1 MQASIVIVNWNSGK
15 QLLDCVN
22 SIFEYGMDYVDKIV
36 VVDNNSTDNSI
47 FYLPKNEERLKIIL
61 SDINLG
67 FGKACN
73 LGASNLKSDFI
84 LFLNPDAKLLEDTLR
99 KTMEF
104 MMSQFAKD
112 NKIAVCGVR
121 LNDETGLVHKC
132 CTYFPLLITYF
143 GHSTGLSKLFPK
155 KLPYIFMN
163 DFDHLSSRVVNH
175 CIGAYYFMR
184 RDVFEELRGFDERF
198 FVYLEDLDLSLR
210 ISKAGWKVY
219 YYAET
224 TAFHK
229 GGGTSEKVKAL
240 RLFYSLQSRMTYSFK
255 HFTKTDALW
264 VVFLTMFIEPFPRL
278 ILAISH
284 FSKQE
289 TKDTLLGYKMLWKEL
304 PTIIRKG
311 FKNDY

>member
-1 MQASIVIVNWNSGK
+1 MRTSIVIVNWNSGE

-22 SIFEYGMDYVDKIV
+22 SIFKYGMDYADKII
-36 VVDNNSTDNSI
+36 VVDNNSTDDSI
-47 FYLPKNEERLKIIL
+47 SYLPKNEEKLDVIL
-61 SDINLG
+61 SDTNLG

-104 MMSQFAKD
+104 MTSQFAKD
-112 NKIAVCGVR
+112 KKIAVCGVR
-121 LNDETGLVHKC
+121 LNNEVGLVQKC
-132 CTYFPLLITYF
+132 CTYFPSLITYF

-155 KLPYIFMN
+155 KFPYIFMH
-163 DFDHLSSRVVNH
+163 DFDHLSSREVNH

-184 RDVFEELRGFDERF
+184 RDVFEELEGFDERF

-210 ISKAGWKVY
+210 ISNAGWKVY
-219 YYAET
+219 YYSEA

-240 RLFYSLQSRMTYSFK
+240 RLFYSLQSRITYSFK
-255 HFTKTDALW
+255 HFSKVDALW
-264 VVFLTMFIEPFPRL
+264 VVFLTMFVEPFSRL
-278 ILAISH
+278 IFAISH

-289 TKDTLLGYKMLWKEL
+289 TKDTLLGYQMLWGEL
-304 PTIIRKG
+304 PAIIKKG
-311 FKNDY
+311 FKND